1 LGVLAEARL
10 TRIGPSKEGSG
21 MNCFN
26 AGGSAGKKQEY
37 DQLLSCY
44 AQGDLSD
51 SYPDQEVLDATD
63 QWRLI
68 RFAD

>member
-1 LGVLAEARL
+1 MLAE
-10 TRIGPSKEGSG
+10 
-21 MNCFN
+21 
-26 AGGSAGKKQEY
+26 SAGKKQEY

-44 AQGDLSD
+44 AQGDPSD
-51 SYPDQEVLDATD
+51 ATQIKKFWTGTD